1 MKQTTSSV
9 KHLLVLLLALAVFAG
24 GLAPSGRSQQRA
36 KAAHSAARSQ
46 PQQTASKTS
55 PAEPAAAVTAQ
66 APQTGDDFHISAL
79 APQPPGKIAFASDR
93 AGNFDIYVM
102 NPDGG
107 GLVRLTNDP
116 AEDLQPSWSPDG
128 SKLAFVSNR
137 DGNKEIYVINAD
149 GGGLTRLTNN
159 TAEDFAPAWSP
170 SLPAPKIAF
179 VSHRDGNDEVYL
191 MNPDGTGQ
199 TNLTQNFGDDN
210 DPTWAP
216 SGTLLAFASN
226 RDGDKFELY
235 RIGSDRT
242 GLTRLTD
249 NAFNDV
255 APTWPV
261 GRITFRTDRDGNEE
275 IYTINANDG
284 SNPTRITNNPAF
296 DLDPARPPDG
306 ARVVFVSNRDAA
318 DNLEIYA
325 ANSDGS
331 NVVRLTNNP
340 ASDINPAVQPLAS
353 AATLGS
359 VQFSASAYSLSE
371 GQRTLDIS
379 VTRTGGTGTAAVDI
393 TTINGTAS
401 DRTDYTAITRTLRF
415 AAGETS
421 KIVRLS
427 VIDDLFIE
435 GDESL
440 TVSLSGPVNTVIGT
454 PATAVVT
461 IVDND
466 SSLPAKT
473 ATLFGVTLAGN
484 LVRFSSATPTTI
496 DASVAITGLQ
506 SGETIVGMDVRPAT
520 RQLYAVGS
528 TGRIYIINPVT
539 GTAQQAATL
548 SVALNGT
555 AFGVDFNPVPDRL
568 RIVSDADQNL
578 RVDVSSGTA
587 TVDGTLAYA
596 AGDANAGQ
604 NPNVTGA
611 AYTNNMAGATTTT
624 LYVID
629 SNRDI
634 LATQNPPNNG
644 TLNTIGPL
652 GVDTTDMV
660 GFDITNAGG
669 AALAVLTT
677 SLTPGGSLASR
688 LYTIN
693 LTTGAATL
701 VGDVGGGSPLR
712 ALTAAVSPPNPIDDT
727 PFFVRQQYLDFLSRE
742 PDAGGFNSWVNL
754 LDNCSDRINNPA
766 CDRVTVSAAFFRSQ
780 EFQMR
785 GAFIIRVYLEA
796 FGRFPTFRE
805 FSRDLSSLGGATD
818 DEALANRAR
827 FPDDFVQRPE
837 FGAIFDSLSNAA
849 YVDRLLTNAGVTIA
863 TRDQLVADLNAGVKT
878 RAQALDEIANTTVFI
893 QASTNRAFVLSE
905 YFGYLRRDPDAAGFQ
920 AWLNYLNANPTDFR
934 TMVRGFVDSIEYR
947 ARFGP
952 P

>member
-9 KHLLVLLLALAVFAG
+9 KHLLVLLLALAMFAG

-46 PQQTASKTS
+46 PQQSSSKTK
-55 PAEPAAAVTAQ
+55 PVEPAAAAAQ
-66 APQTGDDFHISAL
+66 APQAGDDFHISAL
-79 APQPPGKIAFASDR
+79 PPEPPGKIAFASDR

-116 AEDLQPSWSPDG
+116 AEDTQPTWSPDG
-128 SKLAFVSNR
+128 TKLAFVSNR
-137 DGNKEIYVINAD
+137 DGNKEIYVVNAD

-159 TAEDFAPAWSP
+159 TAEDTAPAWSP
-170 SLPAPKIAF
+170 AIATQKIAF
-179 VSHRDGNDEVYL
+179 VTHRDGNDEVYL
-191 MNPDGTGQ
+191 MNTDGTSQ
-199 TNLTQNFGDDN
+199 TNLTRNLGDDD

-216 SGTLLAFASN
+216 SGTLLGFASN
-226 RDGDKFELY
+226 RDGDKFEIY
-235 RIGSDRT
+235 RIGADGT
-242 GLTRLTD
+242 GLTRLTT
-249 NAFNDV
+249 NSFNDV
-255 APTWPV
+255 APTWPA
-261 GRITFRTDRDGNEE
+261 GRITFQTDRDGNDEL
-275 IYTINANDG
+275 YTINAGDG
-284 SNPTRITNNPAF
+284 SNPTRVTNNTVF

-318 DNLEIYA
+318 DNLELYT

-340 ASDINPAVQPLAS
+340 ASDMDPSVQPLAS

-359 VQFSASAYSLSE
+359 VQLSASTYSVNE
-371 GQRTLDIS
+371 GQRTLDIN
-379 VTRTGGTGTAAVDI
+379 VTRTGGSGAAAVDI
-393 TTINGTAS
+393 TTVPGSAS
-401 DRTDYTAITRTLRF
+401 ERTDYTAITRTLRF
-415 AAGETS
+415 GAGETS
-421 KIVRLS
+421 KTVRLS
-427 VIDDLFIE
+427 VIDDLFVE
-435 GDESL
+435 GDETL
-440 TVSLSGPVNTVIGT
+440 TVSLSNPVNTVIGT

-466 SSLPAKT
+466 SSLPART
-473 ATLFGVTLAGN
+473 ATLFGVTAAGN
-484 LVRFSSATPTTI
+484 LVRFNSATPGTI

-506 SGETIVGMDVRPAT
+506 AGETILGMDVRPAT
-520 RQLYAVGS
+520 RQLYALGS

-539 GTAQQAATL
+539 GTTRQAATV

-578 RVDVSSGTA
+578 RVDVTTGTA
-587 TVDGTLAYA
+587 TVDTTLAYA
-596 AGDANAGQ
+596 TGDTNATQ
-604 NPNVTGA
+604 NPNVVGA
-611 AYTNNMAGATTTT
+611 AYTNNVAGATTTT

-652 GVDTTDMV
+652 GVDTSDVV
-660 GFDITNAGG
+660 GFDITNPGG
-669 AALAVLTT
+669 AAIAVLTV
-677 SLTPGGSLASR
+677 GGVSQ

-701 VGDVGGGSPLR
+701 VGNIGGGSQLR
-712 ALTAAVSPPNPIDDT
+712 ALTAANLPANPIDDT
-727 PFFVRQQYLDFLSRE
+727 PFFVRQQYLDFLNRE
-742 PDAGGFNSWVNL
+742 PEAAGFDSWVTL
-754 LDNCSDRINNPA
+754 LDNCSDRINNPL
-766 CDRVTVSAAFFRSQ
+766 CDRVTVSAAFYRSQ
-780 EFQMR
+780 EFQTR
-785 GAFIIRVYLEA
+785 GAFIIRAYLAA
-796 FGRFPTFRE
+796 FGRLPTFRE
-805 FSRDLSSLGGATD
+805 FSRDLSALGGVTD

-827 FPDDFVQRPE
+827 FPDDFSQRPE

-849 YVDRLLTNAGVTIA
+849 YVDRLITNTGVTIA
-863 TRDQLVADLNAGVKT
+863 NRDQLVADLNANVRT
-878 RAQALDEIANTTVFI
+878 RGQVLRDILDNTAFTV
-893 QASTNRAFVLSE
+893 ATTNRAFVLSQ

-920 AWLNYLNANPTDFR
+920 AWLNFLNANPTDFR
-934 TMVRGFVDSIEYR
+934 SMVRGFVDSIEYR